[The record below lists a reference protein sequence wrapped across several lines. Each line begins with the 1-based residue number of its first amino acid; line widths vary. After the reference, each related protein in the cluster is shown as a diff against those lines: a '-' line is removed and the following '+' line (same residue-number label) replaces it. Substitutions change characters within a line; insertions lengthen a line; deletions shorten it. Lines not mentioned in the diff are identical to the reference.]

1 MKRTIATSFLF
12 LLPINVC
19 YIYGDLFNLNLSVI
33 CLGLSAANHSHF
45 YFTHDMVRKNGI
57 RLLDQIAN
65 GFNLFYSFYTALTS
79 FNCFL
84 YGTTNVLVISYI
96 FYRYLMYTKTENYTE
111 NQKTLHALWH
121 FIVIFSMTHYKC
133 SCLYW

>member
-1 MKRTIATSFLF
+1 MKRTITTSFLF

-33 CLGLSAANHSHF
+33 CLGLSAANHSHS
-45 YFTHDMVRKNGI
+45 YFTHDMVSKNGI

-96 FYRYLMYTKTENYTE
+96 FYRYLMHTK
-111 NQKTLHALWH
+111 KHC
-121 FIVIFSMTHYKC
+121 MHYGI
-133 SCLYW
+133 SLLFLV